1 MPDPVD
7 TEAGE
12 LKIVP
17 DPRFRP
23 YWPITTIFREA
34 LGNEESRGAGY
45 VARHPKS
52 NALGAYQL
60 TPIALEDIGWKDSNG
75 AWTEKP
81 GVADDNSFLF
91 SPLAQETALKQ
102 FLALNW
108 QRLQDSGLSQHA
120 GQTIHGQKGDFVL
133 TQNGLI
139 AAIHRSGEPAVE
151 AYLTDMFDHGWVS
164 DKGRWSEEQQKIY
177 LPLETRLR
185 KFSDIPYF
193 RSDEH

>member
-7 TEAGE
+7 TAAGE

-23 YWPITTIFREA
+23 YWPITTLFREA
-34 LGNEESRGAGY
+34 LGREESRGGY
-45 VARHPKS
+45 LARHPKT

-60 TPIALEDIGWKDSNG
+60 TPVALEDIGWKDRNG
-75 AWTEKP
+75 AWTEKS
-81 GVADDNSFLF
+81 GITDDNAFLL

-108 QRLQDSGLSQHA
+108 QRLQGSGLDQQV
-120 GQTIHGQKGDFVL
+120 GQIVHGQKGDFTL
-133 TQNGLI
+133 TQNGLV
-139 AAIHRSGEPAVE
+139 AAIHRSGEPTVE
-151 AYLTDMFDHGWVS
+151 AYLKDMLGHDWVS
-164 DKGRWSEEQQKIY
+164 DKDRWTEEQQKVY

-185 KFSDIPYF
+185 KFANIPYLRF
-193 RSDEH
+193 DEH